1 MKEQR
6 QYLRGSGSGKG
17 GQQHTPVEAD
27 DSLSSIQYGQV
38 LDLLSEGEIEGLD
51 TGSITGS
58 GLQSI
63 FLNGTPVQNSD
74 GTNNF
79 TGFTA
84 AFRKGTQVQ
93 TYIPTSE
100 LGVQRPDIG
109 ITQIT
114 KTTPFTFS
122 VTNTNVNRV
131 RVTIQLPALRK
142 QEEDGDIV
150 GHSVKLLSL
159 IHI

>member
-1 MKEQR
+1 MANYK
-6 QYLRGSGSGKG
+6 QYIRGAGSGKG

-38 LDLLSEGEIEGLD
+38 TDLLSEGEIEGLD
-51 TGSITGS
+51 TGDVNNS

-74 GTNNF
+74 GSNNF

-84 AFRKGTQVQ
+84 VVKKGTQNQ
-93 TYIPTSE
+93 TYIPNSNGTQI
-100 LGVQRPDIG
+100 QRTDVG
-109 ITQIT
+109 LTQIT
-114 KTTPFTFS
+114 TTTPYTFT
-122 VTNTNVNRV
+122 VTNTN
-131 RVTIQLPALRK
+131 I
-142 QEEDGDIV
+142 D
-150 GHSVKLLSL
+150 LSL